1 MAGRRGQQETGTS
14 VRKQHSPARDE
25 TDPIHDCPSNPGAN
39 ILHEADL
46 ATGRLHA

>member
-25 TDPIHDCPSNPGAN
+25 TIQSTTALQ
-39 ILHEADL
+39 ILVQIYYMKQI
-46 ATGRLHA
+46 